1 MPSFRIRLSIP
12 PVLFPMVP
20 LHPWIRVQTFP
31 SPMIPAFLKRVAN
44 TQRTSCCVAVV
55 SFLSAHSFFLL
66 SSYLDTA
73 MRPASFRSWHRVLLH
88 QLHVV
93 PPARHAR
100 GYGCDTRLVS
110 YFSGLFRASLNV
122 VLKRPSGACMFLVL
136 ITSMF

>member
-1 MPSFRIRLSIP
+1 
-12 PVLFPMVP
+12 
-20 LHPWIRVQTFP
+20 
-31 SPMIPAFLKRVAN
+31 
-44 TQRTSCCVAVV
+44 
-55 SFLSAHSFFLL
+55 
-66 SSYLDTA
+66 

-136 ITSMF
+136 ITSVLMFSGLTLYNLRLYDLNMSSLKYFLLVS